1 MNSVYVIRCDESVVF
16 SGESLSGPYSFAEL
30 IHFGSSVR
38 DVLFDSDLKKA
49 IRFGSWSEAASVA
62 AFIIQH
68 INENYE
74 GALEVVEVN
83 S

>member
-1 MNSVYVIRCDESVVF
+1 MVQYVIRCDESVVF
-16 SGESLSGPYSFAEL
+16 SGVSLSGPYSFVEL
-30 IHFGSSVR
+30 VHIGSSVR
-38 DVLFDSDLKKA
+38 DVLFNGDLKKA

-74 GALEVVEVN
+74 DALEVVKVDL
-83 S
+83 